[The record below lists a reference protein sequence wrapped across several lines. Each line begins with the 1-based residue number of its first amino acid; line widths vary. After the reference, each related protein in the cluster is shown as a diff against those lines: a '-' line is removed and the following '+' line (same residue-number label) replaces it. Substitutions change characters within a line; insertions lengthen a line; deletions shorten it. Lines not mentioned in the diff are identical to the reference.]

1 MHLPL
6 QLWPSN
12 ILPAISFAGIERH
25 RQIDVNMIDRSSSS
39 NERNV
44 GAMNLPDNDEERNFP
59 SSYTAATSKAPVVS
73 RNIPTTRTVVPQS
86 MYMRIKMETVADSDR
101 GFSSKDAMEAIVS
114 RALVDSYGIAG
125 SSALH
130 VEILEFDMATRA
142 GILKVPASATQDIWA
157 ALTLLSQSGVHAA
170 RIIVSHVTPFL
181 LAIARK

>member
-1 MHLPL
+1 MVD
-6 QLWPSN
+6 PS
-12 ILPAISFAGIERH
+12 PAA
-25 RQIDVNMIDRSSSS
+25 

-44 GAMNLPDNDEERNFP
+44 GAMNLPDNDEERNIL
-59 SSYTAATSKAPVVS
+59 SSYNAATSQAPVVS
-73 RNIPTTRTVVPQS
+73 RTLPTTRTIVPQS

-101 GFSSKDAMEAIVS
+101 GFSSKDAMEAIIS

-130 VEILEFDMATRA
+130 VEVLEFDMATRA
-142 GILKVPASATQDIWA
+142 GILKVPTSAAQDIWA